1 MKEENGL
8 LKIGVSEFA
17 IDQLGDIVFV
27 ELVEKGCSLQ
37 KGETFGTIE
46 SVKAV
51 EEVYLP
57 FSGEVISVNEGVIDN
72 PEILQNDPI
81 GEGWLVIIKPQ
92 SNFLLSELMNSIIRD
107 RSTGCFIIGP
117 KNITAKIN
125 ETFLVKL
132 STAIAHLIGVPN
144 HDAMAGKYYARFHVK
159 HEDSSD
165 SYLRKAYRNMDLHTD
180 AVSYTHLTLP
190 TKRIV

>member
-1 MKEENGL
+1 MSYQFPDNFNYADTHEYVLEENGL

-27 ELVEKGCSLQ
+27 ELAEQGATLE

-57 FSGEVISVNEGVIDN
+57 FSGKIVSVNESVIDN

-81 GEGWLVIIKPQ
+81 GEGWLIVIKPD
-92 SNFLLSELMNSIIRD
+92 SKVSFDDLMTSD
-107 RSTGCFIIGP
+107 AYKS
-117 KNITAKIN
+117 K
-125 ETFLVKL
+125 VM
-132 STAIAHLIGVPN
+132 PN
-144 HDAMAGKYYARFHVK
+144 
-159 HEDSSD
+159 
-165 SYLRKAYRNMDLHTD
+165 
-180 AVSYTHLTLP
+180 
-190 TKRIV
+190 

>member
-1 MKEENGL
+1 MSYKFPSYLKYADTHEYVQEENDL

-27 ELVEKGCSLQ
+27 ELAEKGSNLQ

-57 FSGEVISVNEGVIDN
+57 FSGEVISVNNSVIEN

-81 GEGWLVIIKPQ
+81 GDGWLVIIKPE
-92 SNFLLSELMNSIIRD
+92 SNIELSELMNSD
-107 RSTGCFIIGP
+107 EYKS
-117 KNITAKIN
+117 K
-125 ETFLVKL
+125 V
-132 STAIAHLIGVPN
+132 VPN
-144 HDAMAGKYYARFHVK
+144 
-159 HEDSSD
+159 
-165 SYLRKAYRNMDLHTD
+165 
-180 AVSYTHLTLP
+180 
-190 TKRIV
+190 

>member
-8 LKIGVSEFA
+8 FKIGVSEFA

-27 ELVEKGCSLQ
+27 ELVEKGTNLQ

-81 GEGWLVIIKPQ
+81 GDGWLLIIKSE
-92 SNFLLSELMNSIIRD
+92 SNVLLDELMNSD
-107 RSTGCFIIGP
+107 EYKS
-117 KNITAKIN
+117 K
-125 ETFLVKL
+125 V
-132 STAIAHLIGVPN
+132 VPN
-144 HDAMAGKYYARFHVK
+144 
-159 HEDSSD
+159 
-165 SYLRKAYRNMDLHTD
+165 
-180 AVSYTHLTLP
+180 
-190 TKRIV
+190 